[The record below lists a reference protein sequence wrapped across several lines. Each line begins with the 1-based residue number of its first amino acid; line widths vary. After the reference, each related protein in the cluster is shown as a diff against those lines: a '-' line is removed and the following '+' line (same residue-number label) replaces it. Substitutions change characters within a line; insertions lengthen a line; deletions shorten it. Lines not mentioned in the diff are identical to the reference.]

1 MLNILYDS
9 VNKYIIKV
17 TSTIKVFFWIYDFSK
32 FGMIFEKLNVNG
44 NIVIISSSV
53 KRQTREFVFYQLT

>member
-32 FGMIFEKLNVNG
+32 FGMIFEKLNVM
-44 NIVIISSSV
+44 VI
-53 KRQTREFVFYQLT
+53 L